1 MKKQPEIEFH
11 LIRRWDGGKVIHK
24 ATTLGEF
31 LAFRENVEN
40 DINGTSSRIGWA
52 SYTIV
57 YPKASEV
64 YADPK
69 RLISKIVDRTLV
81 RIRNGGKE
89 NVA

>member
-1 MKKQPEIEFH
+1 MNKTPEIEFH
-11 LIRRWDGGKVIHK
+11 LIRRWDGGLVIHK

-31 LAFRENVEN
+31 LSFREDVEK
-40 DINGTSSRIGWA
+40 DIANSDSRIGWQ

-57 YPKASEV
+57 YPKATEV
-64 YADPK
+64 YSDPK

>member
-1 MKKQPEIEFH
+1 MNKTPEIEFH
-11 LIRRWDGGKVIHK
+11 LVRRYDGGLVIHK

-31 LAFRENVEN
+31 LAFREDVEK
-40 DINGTSSRIGWA
+40 DIANSDSRIGWA

-57 YPKASEV
+57 YPKASDV
-64 YADPK
+64 YRHPK

-81 RIRNGGKE
+81 RIQNGGKE